1 VSQGLLPVYA
11 DWMCAYALKPD
22 GAPVYSD
29 EAEWRPLTNARHR
42 HIVFAQA
49 AERYPSLSHLRPQR
63 GLKDPDCPS
72 CGGTGQV
79 RLPEGTGPGVLM
91 CECGGLGWYPAGS
104 EMGPF

>member
-11 DWMCAYALKPD
+11 DWECVYALKPD
-22 GAPVYSD
+22 GEPVYD
-29 EAEWRPLTNARHR
+29 NEGEWRSLTNVRHR

-49 AERYPSLSHLRPQR
+49 AERYPLLSQLRPQR
-63 GLKDPDCPS
+63 GPEDPDCPS
-72 CGGTGQV
+72 CGGTGEV
-79 RLPEGTGPGVLM
+79 RVPGVTDPGKLM